1 MSKDDPI
8 HRSGSDAQ
16 NEEYIPLAIEEELP
30 LKPVGIEN
38 LKEAN
43 PKHMPPHRYIH
54 QWFAR
59 RPTPAARLAVLASIM
74 PSDTTPDELLS
85 LIQIGP
91 NDSESGISDY
101 VQKKK
106 ATEDERTG
114 TLGEWYGYPRP
125 FTQTPNDQETSALHG
140 VLRET
145 WNGELPTILDATAGG
160 GVIPFESIRYKL
172 PTVANELN
180 PVPSLILK
188 VLLEYA
194 PEVGSL
200 EEEMYYWRDEIM
212 NKAKENLRRFYPTER
227 EGREILASAC
237 TYIVHCDSCGGE
249 MPTVPKWWIQK
260 KNSSEGYAIKPEY
273 TGGEVKYECVEL
285 TDEGGHTG
293 FDPSNGTVSRGD
305 IECPHCGV
313 VMQNEEVKAKLKNDD
328 FDYDVYAV
336 KYDDP
341 HGGSGYR
348 AGKEMDNEAVREA
361 KEYIESN
368 FDLMTFL
375 ATSIPSGFTTDQPRG
390 HGITEWREMFNPRQL
405 VSHYEYLRAFQAVSE
420 DIFNEHE
427 GKEAE
432 TVLTLLTL
440 SASKFMTYNSRLS
453 SWHTGRGYPDHI
465 FKSSNY
471 GFCRIFTD
479 NNPATEGMGYK
490 SHSRKVIDS
499 YEKIVEMVPDDTTAT
514 TRCGDAATLTEQF
527 GSESIQAAVVDPP
540 YYDTIPYAEFSDV
553 FYVLQKEYLQDT
565 HIELFNTELT
575 NKDDEAVANPSK
587 FDAIDSNT
595 SKSEMAKIDYEEKMQ
610 RIFSELYDALEPGGV
625 LTIMFT
631 HKKTDA
637 WDTLA
642 TSLIEAGFTITAT
655 HPITSEIP
663 NRAGVRNK
671 NSADSTILLTGRRPP
686 TQQLPD
692 GRTLWETVKE
702 ETRVAATNAANN
714 LHDSG
719 LSLTKTD
726 TIISTFGPTLQV
738 YADNYPVV
746 DKKGE
751 KVPPRKALTQARNA
765 AVEVLVEQYLETEN
779 FDELDALTNW
789 YVLAWLVYD
798 SNRFPYDEG
807 RQLGVGVGVD
817 IDNIKRE
824 TKIWG
829 KRSGDIQ
836 LKSHSERVQDIV
848 RVEAGEDVSQRKYP
862 VDPTKERFS
871 HMIDTVQSAIHVYE
885 NKGPDAAWD
894 WLTER
899 NLKNDQRFET
909 TVKALLEVFPPQDKT
924 ANTLLDMVSGKT
936 GDYLDIDISAL
947 NLNVEQDNDRPEQA
961 GINDFG

>member
-1 MSKDDPI
+1 MS
-8 HRSGSDAQ
+8 Q
-16 NEEYIPLAIEEELP
+16 NTETEDTDEPDQGYSQLAIEEELP

-59 RPTPAARLAVLASIM
+59 RPTPAARLAILSSIM
-74 PSDTTPDELLS
+74 PSDTTADEILS
-85 LIQIGP
+85 LMQIGP
-91 NDSESGISDY
+91 EGMESGISDY
-101 VQKKK
+101 VREKK
-106 ATEDERTG
+106 ATEDQRTG

-125 FTQTPNDQETSALHG
+125 FTQTPNDEEIAELHQT
-140 VLRET
+140 LRDT
-145 WNGELPTILDATAGG
+145 WDGELPTVLDATAGG
-160 GVIPFESIRYKL
+160 GVIPFESIRYEI

-200 EEEMYYWRDEIM
+200 EDDLYKWRDNIM
-212 NKAKENLRRFYPTER
+212 ADAAENLEKFYPTER

-237 TYIVHCDSCGGE
+237 TYIVECDSCGGE
-249 MPTVPKWWIQK
+249 IPTVPKWWIQK
-260 KNSSEGYAIKPEY
+260 KSASEGYAIRPEY
-273 TGGEVKYECVEL
+273 KDGKVEYECIEL
-285 TDEGGHTG
+285 TNGNSGYD
-293 FDPSNGTVSRGD
+293 FDPSEGTVSRGD
-305 IECPHCGV
+305 VECPYCGV
-313 VMQNEEVKAKLKNDD
+313 VMQNEEVKEKLQNDE
-328 FDYDVYAV
+328 FEYDVYAV

-341 HGGSGYR
+341 TGGSGYR
-348 AGKEMDNEAVREA
+348 AGTEMDNDAIKQA
-361 KEYIESN
+361 QEYIDSN
-368 FDLMTFL
+368 FDLVTFL
-375 ATSIPSGFTTDQPRG
+375 ATSIPSGFTTDQPRA

-405 VSHYEYLRAFQAVSE
+405 VSHYEYYQAFQSASE
-420 DIFNEHE
+420 EIFEKYDE
-427 GKEAE
+427 KEAE
-432 TVLTLLTL
+432 AILTLLCL

-499 YEKIVEMVPDDTTAT
+499 YEKIVDMVMGRVTAT
-514 TRCGDAATLTEQF
+514 IRCGDAASLTEEL
-527 GSESIQAAVVDPP
+527 GTESIQAAVVDPP

-553 FYVLQKEYLQDT
+553 FYVLQKSYLQDV
-565 HIELFNTELT
+565 HPELFDTELT
-575 NKDDEAVANPSK
+575 NKSDEAVANPSK
-587 FDAIDSNT
+587 FDGIDESE
-595 SKSEMAKIDYEEKMQ
+595 SKSELAKNDYERKMQ
-610 RIFSELYDALEPGGV
+610 AIFSELYDVLESGGV

-631 HKKTDA
+631 HKKADA

-663 NRAGVRNK
+663 TRASVQNK
-671 NSADSTILLTGRRPP
+671 NSADSTILLSGRKPLEGES
-686 TQQLPD
+686 TH
-692 GRTLWETVKE
+692 GRTLWEDVKE
-702 ETRVAATNAANN
+702 KTRIAATEAAND
-714 LHDSG
+714 LHESG

-738 YADNYPVV
+738 YAENYPVV

-751 KVPPRKALTQARNA
+751 KVPPRMALTEARNA
-765 AVEVLVEQYLETEN
+765 AVEVLVERYLETED
-779 FDELDALTNW
+779 FDELDPLTKW

-798 SNRFPYDEG
+798 SDRFPYDEG
-807 RQLGVGVGVD
+807 RQLGLGVGVD
-817 IDNIKRE
+817 IDNVKRE

-836 LKSHSERVQDIV
+836 LKGHSDRVQNII
-848 RVEAGEDVSQRKYP
+848 RLEAGEDVSHRRYP

-871 HMIDTVQSAIHVYE
+871 HTIDAVHSAIHVYE
-885 NKGPDAAWD
+885 NKGADATWD
-894 WLTER
+894 WLTNR
-899 NLKNDQRFET
+899 NFKNDQRFET
-909 TVKALLEVFPPQDKT
+909 AVTALLEVLPPNDST
-924 ANTLLDMVSGKT
+924 ADTLLDILSGKT
-936 GDYLDIDISAL
+936 GDYLDIDISTL
-947 NLNVEQDNDRPEQA
+947 NLNVKQDEEEPQQT
-961 GINDFG
+961 GINDFE